1 MNYQLEV
8 SSITKSYGDLKAN
21 DNVSLKIKD
30 SSIHALLGENGAGK
44 STLVKIIYGSLM
56 PDSGEMKWGGNSYS
70 PKNPFEARENGIAM
84 VFQHFSLFES
94 LTVEENIILG
104 LDGVGLKQ
112 NFTDEILKYS
122 KQYGLDVNPQ
132 QVVGDLSVGARQRVE
147 IIRCLLQNPKL
158 LIMDEPTSVLTPQ
171 EVSDLFV
178 TLKKLADD
186 GCSIL
191 YISHKLEE
199 VREICSEA
207 TILRGGQLVQSCVPQ
222 EHSQKELAEM
232 MIGKKLT
239 ELARSKID
247 IGSEIFS
254 INNLSQE
261 SDDLYGVDLESINL
275 TIRQGSIVG
284 IAGVAGNGQDELM
297 ELLIG
302 EKSSADGVLKFNEQ
316 DVGSLGSHERRQLS
330 MFFIPEERLGHGAVP
345 DMTLDE
351 NMLLSRPDSSGMTKS
366 EVIDWSSV
374 ASFSKKVIDD
384 FNVQTPSSKM
394 LAKSLSGGNLQ
405 KFMVGRELIR
415 NPELLIVSQPT
426 WGVDAG
432 SANNIHQ
439 SLISLADNGSAIL
452 IISQDLDEI
461 LSLCE
466 QIHVLSE
473 GKLSEAV
480 DMKNNGLEKDFSAHG
495 GRRELMIKLIPRVE
509 NSKAMILLSPLL
521 ALTLTALSALII
533 FIFILDDIQSF
544 KRFFHAVCSPTY

>member
-8 SSITKSYGDLKAN
+8 SNVTKSYGDLKAN
-21 DNVSLKIKD
+21 DNVSLNIKD

-104 LDGVGLKQ
+104 LDGVGLNQ

-178 TLKKLADD
+178 TLKKLAND

-222 EHSQKELAEM
+222 DHSQKELAEM

-239 ELARSKID
+239 ELARSKIN

-254 INNLSQE
+254 INNLSQK
-261 SDDLYGVDLESINL
+261 SDDLYGVDLEKINL

-302 EKSSADGVLKFNEQ
+302 EKSSSDGVLKFN
-316 DVGSLGSHERRQLS
+316 DRDIGSLGSHERRQLS

-345 DMTLDE
+345 DMSLDE
-351 NMLLSRPDSSGMTKS
+351 NMLLSRPESSGMTS
-366 EVIDWSSV
+366 NSVIDWISV
-374 ASFSKKVIDD
+374 ASYSEKVINEY
-384 FNVQTPSSKM
+384 NVQTPSSKM

-439 SLISLADNGSAIL
+439 SLISLADAGSAIL

-473 GKLSEAV
+473 GRLSDSV
-480 DMKNNGLEKDFSAHG
+480 DMKNNGLEKISQLMVG
-495 GRRELMIKLIPRVE
+495 GE
-509 NSKAMILLSPLL
+509 S
-521 ALTLTALSALII
+521 
-533 FIFILDDIQSF
+533 
-544 KRFFHAVCSPTY
+544 

>member
-1 MNYQLEV
+1 M
-8 SSITKSYGDLKAN
+8 
-21 DNVSLKIKD
+21 
-30 SSIHALLGENGAGK
+30 
-44 STLVKIIYGSLM
+44 
-56 PDSGEMKWGGNSYS
+56 
-70 PKNPFEARENGIAM
+70 
-84 VFQHFSLFES
+84 
-94 LTVEENIILG
+94 
-104 LDGVGLKQ
+104 
-112 NFTDEILKYS
+112 
-122 KQYGLDVNPQ
+122 
-132 QVVGDLSVGARQRVE
+132 
-147 IIRCLLQNPKL
+147 
-158 LIMDEPTSVLTPQ
+158 
-171 EVSDLFV
+171 FV
-178 TLKKLADD
+178 TLKKLAAD

-207 TILRGGQLVQSCVPQ
+207 TILRGGRLVQSCVPQ
-222 EHSQKELAEM
+222 DHSQKELAEM

-239 ELARSKID
+239 ELARSKINV
-247 IGSEIFS
+247 GSEIFS
-254 INNLSQE
+254 INNLSKK
-261 SDDLYGVDLESINL
+261 SDDLYGVDLENINL

-302 EKSSADGVLKFNEQ
+302 EKSSGDGVLSFNGQ
-316 DVGSLGSHERRQLS
+316 DVGLLGSHERRQLS

-345 DMTLDE
+345 DMSLDE
-351 NMLLSRPDSSGMTKS
+351 NMLLSRPDSSGMTS
-366 EVIDWSSV
+366 SGVIDWSSV
-374 ASFSKKVIDD
+374 ASYSEKVIDD

-480 DMKNNGLEKDFSAHG
+480 DMKNNGLEKISQLMVG
-495 GRRELMIKLIPRVE
+495 GE
-509 NSKAMILLSPLL
+509 S
-521 ALTLTALSALII
+521 
-533 FIFILDDIQSF
+533 
-544 KRFFHAVCSPTY
+544 

>member
-1 MNYQLEV
+1 MKYQLEV
-8 SSITKSYGDLKAN
+8 SNITKSYGDLKAN
-21 DNVSLKIKD
+21 DGVSLNIKD

-56 PDSGEMKWGGNSYS
+56 PDHGEMKWGGSKYS
-70 PKNPFEARENGIAM
+70 PKSPFEARENGIAM

-104 LDGVGLKQ
+104 LDGVGLNE
-112 NFTDEILKYS
+112 NFTEEISKYS

-186 GCSIL
+186 GCAIL

-239 ELARSKID
+239 ELARSKIS
-247 IGSEIFS
+247 IGSDIFS
-254 INNLSQE
+254 INNLSQK
-261 SDDLYGVDLESINL
+261 SDDLYGVDLENINL
-275 TIRQGSIVG
+275 NIKQGSIVG

-302 EKSSADGVLKFNEQ
+302 EKASESGVLNFNDQ
-316 DVGSLGSHERRQLS
+316 DIGSLNSHERRQLS
-330 MFFIPEERLGHGAVP
+330 MFFVPEERLGHGAVP
-345 DMTLDE
+345 DMSLDE
-351 NMLLSRPDSSGMTKS
+351 NMLLSRPNSDEMTNRG
-366 EVIDWSSV
+366 VIDWNIVSS
-374 ASFSKKVIDD
+374 FTEKVISNFD
-384 FNVQTPSSKM
+384 VQTPSSRM

-415 NPELLIVSQPT
+415 SPELLIVSQPT

-439 SLISLADNGSAIL
+439 SLISLADKGSAIL

-473 GKLSEAV
+473 GQLSDAV
-480 DMKNNGLEKDFSAHG
+480 DMKKNGLEKISQLMVG
-495 GRRELMIKLIPRVE
+495 GE
-509 NSKAMILLSPLL
+509 N
-521 ALTLTALSALII
+521 
-533 FIFILDDIQSF
+533 
-544 KRFFHAVCSPTY
+544 

>member
-56 PDSGEMKWGGNSYS
+56 PDSGEMKWDGNSYS

-132 QVVGDLSVGARQRVE
+132 QVVGDLSAGARQRVE

-178 TLKKLADD
+178 TLKKLAED

-261 SDDLYGVDLESINL
+261 SDDLYGVDLKSINL

-480 DMKNNGLEKDFSAHG
+480 DMKNNGLEKISQLMVG
-495 GRRELMIKLIPRVE
+495 GER
-509 NSKAMILLSPLL
+509 
-521 ALTLTALSALII
+521 
-533 FIFILDDIQSF
+533 
-544 KRFFHAVCSPTY
+544 

>member
-8 SSITKSYGDLKAN
+8 SNITKSYGDLKAN
-21 DNVSLKIKD
+21 DNVSLNIKD

-56 PDSGEMKWGGNSYS
+56 PDSGEMKWSGNNYS

-239 ELARSKID
+239 ELARSKIN

-254 INNLSQE
+254 INDLSQK
-261 SDDLYGVDLESINL
+261 SDDLYGVDLEKINL

-302 EKSSADGVLKFNEQ
+302 EKSSVDGVLIFNGQ

-345 DMTLDE
+345 DMSLDE
-351 NMLLSRPDSSGMTKS
+351 NMLLSRPDSSGMTS
-366 EVIDWSSV
+366 SGVIDWSSV
-374 ASFSKKVIDD
+374 ASFSEKVIED

-415 NPELLIVSQPT
+415 NPELLVVSQPT

-480 DMKNNGLEKDFSAHG
+480 DMKNDGLEKISK
-495 GRRELMIKLIPRVE
+495 LMVGSE
-509 NSKAMILLSPLL
+509 S
-521 ALTLTALSALII
+521 
-533 FIFILDDIQSF
+533 
-544 KRFFHAVCSPTY
+544 

>member
-56 PDSGEMKWGGNSYS
+56 PDSGEMKWDGNSYS

-247 IGSEIFS
+247 IGSDIFS

-261 SDDLYGVDLESINL
+261 SDDLYGVDLKSINL

-480 DMKNNGLEKDFSAHG
+480 DMKNNGLEKISQLMVG
-495 GRRELMIKLIPRVE
+495 GER
-509 NSKAMILLSPLL
+509 
-521 ALTLTALSALII
+521 
-533 FIFILDDIQSF
+533 
-544 KRFFHAVCSPTY
+544 

>member
-1 MNYQLEV
+1 MKYQLEI
-8 SSITKSYGDLKAN
+8 SNITKSYGDLKAN
-21 DNVSLKIKD
+21 DDVSLSIKS

-56 PDSGEMKWGGNSYS
+56 PDAGQMKWADGKYS

-104 LDGVGLKQ
+104 LDKVGLNE

-132 QVVGDLSVGARQRVE
+132 QVVGDLSVGERQRVE
-147 IIRCLLQNPKL
+147 IIRCLIQNPKL

-178 TLKKLADD
+178 TLKKLADN
-186 GCSIL
+186 GCAIL

-207 TILRGGQLVQSCVPQ
+207 TILRGGKLVQSCIPQ
-222 EHSQKELAEM
+222 EYTQKELAEM

-239 ELARSKID
+239 ELARSNINVGKD
-247 IGSEIFS
+247 IFS
-254 INNLSQE
+254 IKNLSRI
-261 SDDLYGVDLESINL
+261 SDDMYGVHLNDISL
-275 TIRQGSIVG
+275 TMKQGSIVG

-302 EKSSADGVLKFNEQ
+302 EKSSADNVLTFNGE
-316 DVGSLGSHERRQLS
+316 DIGSLNSHERRQLS
-330 MFFIPEERLGHGAVP
+330 MFFVPEERLGHGAVP

-351 NMLLSRPDSSGMTKS
+351 NMLLSRPESEGMTS
-366 EVIDWSSV
+366 NGVIDWKAV
-374 ASFSKKVIDD
+374 TSFSEQVISD
-384 FNVQTPSSKM
+384 FDVQTPSSRM

-415 NPELLIVSQPT
+415 KPKLIIVAQPT

-439 SLISLADNGSAIL
+439 SLISLADQGSAVL

-473 GKLSEAV
+473 GRLSDAV
-480 DMKNNGLEKDFSAHG
+480 DMKKDGLEKISQLMVG
-495 GRRELMIKLIPRVE
+495 GQK
-509 NSKAMILLSPLL
+509 S
-521 ALTLTALSALII
+521 
-533 FIFILDDIQSF
+533 
-544 KRFFHAVCSPTY
+544 

>member
-56 PDSGEMKWGGNSYS
+56 PDSGEMKWDGNSYS

-239 ELARSKID
+239 ELARSKIN

-261 SDDLYGVDLESINL
+261 SDDLYGVDLKSINL

-480 DMKNNGLEKDFSAHG
+480 DMKNNGLEKISQLMVG
-495 GRRELMIKLIPRVE
+495 GER
-509 NSKAMILLSPLL
+509 
-521 ALTLTALSALII
+521 
-533 FIFILDDIQSF
+533 
-544 KRFFHAVCSPTY
+544 

>member
-1 MNYQLEV
+1 MKYQLEV
-8 SSITKSYGDLKAN
+8 SNITKSYGDLKAN
-21 DNVSLKIKD
+21 NNVSLNIKE

-56 PDSGEMKWGGNSYS
+56 PDAGQMKWAGENYS
-70 PKNPFEARENGIAM
+70 PKSPFEARENGIAM

-104 LDGVGLKQ
+104 LDGVGLNE
-112 NFTDEILKYS
+112 NFTEEISKYS

-178 TLKKLADD
+178 TLNKLADS
-186 GCSIL
+186 GCAIL

-199 VREICSEA
+199 VIEICSEA
-207 TILRGGQLVQSCVPQ
+207 TILRGGGLVQSCVPQ

-239 ELARSKID
+239 ELARTKLN
-247 IGSEIFS
+247 IGSDIFL
-254 INNLSQE
+254 INNLSQK
-261 SDDLYGVDLESINL
+261 SNDLYGVNLENINL
-275 TIRQGSIVG
+275 NIKQGSIVG

-302 EKSSADGVLKFNEQ
+302 EKSSDNGVLKFNNQ
-316 DVGSLGSHERRQLS
+316 DIGSLDSHQRRQLS

-351 NMLLSRPDSSGMTKS
+351 NMLLSRPESEGMTS
-366 EVIDWSSV
+366 NGVIDWKTV
-374 ASFSKKVIDD
+374 TSFSEQVISD
-384 FNVQTPSSKM
+384 FDVQTPSTRM

-415 NPELLIVSQPT
+415 KPKLIIVAQPT

-439 SLISLADNGSAIL
+439 SLISLADQGSAIL

-473 GKLSEAV
+473 GRLSDAV
-480 DMKNNGLEKDFSAHG
+480 DMKKDGLDKISQLMVG
-495 GRRELMIKLIPRVE
+495 GQK
-509 NSKAMILLSPLL
+509 S
-521 ALTLTALSALII
+521 
-533 FIFILDDIQSF
+533 
-544 KRFFHAVCSPTY
+544 

>member
-1 MNYQLEV
+1 MKYQLEV
-8 SSITKSYGDLKAN
+8 SNITKSYGDLKAN
-21 DNVSLKIKD
+21 NNVSLNIKE

-56 PDSGEMKWGGNSYS
+56 ADAGQMKWAGENYS
-70 PKNPFEARENGIAM
+70 PKSPFEARENGIAM

-104 LDGVGLKQ
+104 LDGVGLNE
-112 NFTDEILKYS
+112 NFTEEISKYS

-178 TLKKLADD
+178 TLNKLADS
-186 GCSIL
+186 GCAIL

-199 VREICSEA
+199 VIEICSEA
-207 TILRGGQLVQSCVPQ
+207 TILRGGGLVQSCVPQ

-239 ELARSKID
+239 ELARTKLN
-247 IGSEIFS
+247 IGSDIFS
-254 INNLSQE
+254 INNLSQK
-261 SDDLYGVDLESINL
+261 SNDLYGVNLENINL
-275 TIRQGSIVG
+275 NIKQGSIVG

-302 EKSSADGVLKFNEQ
+302 EKSSDNGVLKFNNQ
-316 DVGSLGSHERRQLS
+316 DIGSLDSHQRRQLS

-351 NMLLSRPDSSGMTKS
+351 NMLLSRPESEGMTS
-366 EVIDWSSV
+366 NGVIDWKTV
-374 ASFSKKVIDD
+374 TSFSEQVISD
-384 FNVQTPSSKM
+384 FDVQTPSTRM

-415 NPELLIVSQPT
+415 KPKLIIVAQPT

-439 SLISLADNGSAIL
+439 SLISLADQGSAIL

-473 GKLSEAV
+473 GQLSDAV
-480 DMKNNGLEKDFSAHG
+480 DMKKDGLDKISQLMVG
-495 GRRELMIKLIPRVE
+495 GQK
-509 NSKAMILLSPLL
+509 S
-521 ALTLTALSALII
+521 
-533 FIFILDDIQSF
+533 
-544 KRFFHAVCSPTY
+544 

>member
-1 MNYQLEV
+1 MKYQLEV
-8 SSITKSYGDLKAN
+8 SNITKSYGDLKAN
-21 DNVSLKIKD
+21 DNVSLNIKE

-56 PDSGEMKWGGNSYS
+56 PDAGQMKWAGENYN
-70 PKNPFEARENGIAM
+70 PKSPFEARENGIAM

-104 LDGVGLKQ
+104 LDGVGLNE
-112 NFTDEILKYS
+112 NFTEEISKYS

-132 QVVGDLSVGARQRVE
+132 QIVGDLSVGARQRVE

-178 TLKKLADD
+178 TLNKLADS
-186 GCSIL
+186 GCAIL

-199 VREICSEA
+199 VIEICSEA
-207 TILRGGQLVQSCVPQ
+207 TILRGGGLVQSCVPQ

-239 ELARSKID
+239 ELARTKLN
-247 IGSEIFS
+247 IGSDIFS
-254 INNLSQE
+254 INNLSQK
-261 SDDLYGVDLESINL
+261 SNDLYGVNLENINL
-275 TIRQGSIVG
+275 DIKQGSIVG

-302 EKSSADGVLKFNEQ
+302 EKSSDNGVLKFNNQ
-316 DVGSLGSHERRQLS
+316 DIGSLDSHQRRQLS

-351 NMLLSRPDSSGMTKS
+351 NMLLSRPESEGMTS
-366 EVIDWSSV
+366 NGVIDWKTV
-374 ASFSKKVIDD
+374 TSFSEQVISD
-384 FNVQTPSSKM
+384 FDVQTPSTRM

-415 NPELLIVSQPT
+415 KPKLIIVAQPT

-439 SLISLADNGSAIL
+439 SLISLADQGSAIL

-473 GKLSEAV
+473 GRLSDAV
-480 DMKNNGLEKDFSAHG
+480 DMKKDGLDKISQLMVG
-495 GRRELMIKLIPRVE
+495 GQE
-509 NSKAMILLSPLL
+509 S
-521 ALTLTALSALII
+521 
-533 FIFILDDIQSF
+533 
-544 KRFFHAVCSPTY
+544 

>member
-56 PDSGEMKWGGNSYS
+56 PDSGEMKWAENSYS

-261 SDDLYGVDLESINL
+261 SDDLYGVDLKSINL

-480 DMKNNGLEKDFSAHG
+480 DMKNNGLEKISQLMVG
-495 GRRELMIKLIPRVE
+495 GE
-509 NSKAMILLSPLL
+509 S
-521 ALTLTALSALII
+521 
-533 FIFILDDIQSF
+533 
-544 KRFFHAVCSPTY
+544 

>member
-1 MNYQLEV
+1 MKYQLEI
-8 SSITKSYGDLKAN
+8 SNITKSYGDLKAN
-21 DNVSLKIKD
+21 DDVSLSIKG

-56 PDSGEMKWGGNSYS
+56 PDAGIMKWAGEKYS
-70 PKNPFEARENGIAM
+70 PKSPFEARENGIAM

-104 LDGVGLKQ
+104 LDKVGLNE

-132 QVVGDLSVGARQRVE
+132 QVVGDLSVGERQRVE
-147 IIRCLLQNPKL
+147 IIRCLIQNPKL

-178 TLKKLADD
+178 TLKKLADN
-186 GCSIL
+186 GCAIL

-207 TILRGGQLVQSCVPQ
+207 TILRGGKLVQSCIPQ
-222 EHSQKELAEM
+222 EHTQKELAEM

-239 ELARSKID
+239 ELARSNINVGTD
-247 IGSEIFS
+247 IFS
-254 INNLSQE
+254 IKNLSHK
-261 SDDLYGVDLESINL
+261 SDDMYGVHLNDISL
-275 TIRQGSIVG
+275 TMKQGSIVG

-302 EKSSADGVLKFNEQ
+302 EKSSADNVLTFNGE
-316 DVGSLGSHERRQLS
+316 DIGSLNSHERRQLS
-330 MFFIPEERLGHGAVP
+330 MFFVPEERLGHGAVP

-351 NMLLSRPDSSGMTKS
+351 NMLLSRPESEGMTS
-366 EVIDWSSV
+366 NGVIDWKTV
-374 ASFSKKVIDD
+374 TSFSEQVISD
-384 FNVQTPSSKM
+384 FDVQTPSSRM

-415 NPELLIVSQPT
+415 KPKLIIVAQPT

-439 SLISLADNGSAIL
+439 SLISLADQGSAVL

-473 GKLSEAV
+473 GILSDAV
-480 DMKNNGLEKDFSAHG
+480 DMKKDGLEKISQLMVG
-495 GRRELMIKLIPRVE
+495 GQK
-509 NSKAMILLSPLL
+509 S
-521 ALTLTALSALII
+521 
-533 FIFILDDIQSF
+533 
-544 KRFFHAVCSPTY
+544 

>member
-56 PDSGEMKWGGNSYS
+56 PDSGEMKWDGNSYS

-239 ELARSKID
+239 ELARSKIN

-261 SDDLYGVDLESINL
+261 SDDLYGVDLKSINL

-480 DMKNNGLEKDFSAHG
+480 DMKNNGLEKISQLMVG
-495 GRRELMIKLIPRVE
+495 GE
-509 NSKAMILLSPLL
+509 S
-521 ALTLTALSALII
+521 
-533 FIFILDDIQSF
+533 
-544 KRFFHAVCSPTY
+544 

>member
-1 MNYQLEV
+1 MKYQLEV
-8 SSITKSYGDLKAN
+8 SNITKSYGDLKAN
-21 DNVSLKIKD
+21 NNVSLNIKE

-56 PDSGEMKWGGNSYS
+56 PDAGQMKWAGENYS
-70 PKNPFEARENGIAM
+70 PKSPFEARENGIAM

-104 LDGVGLKQ
+104 LDGVGLNE
-112 NFTDEILKYS
+112 NFTEEISKYS

-178 TLKKLADD
+178 TLNKLADS
-186 GCSIL
+186 GCAIL

-199 VREICSEA
+199 VIEICSKA
-207 TILRGGQLVQSCVPQ
+207 TILRGGGLVQSCVPQ

-239 ELARSKID
+239 ELARTKLN
-247 IGSEIFS
+247 IGSDIFS
-254 INNLSQE
+254 INNLSQK
-261 SDDLYGVDLESINL
+261 SNDLYGVNLENINL
-275 TIRQGSIVG
+275 NIKQGSIVG

-302 EKSSADGVLKFNEQ
+302 EKSSDNGVLKFNNQ
-316 DVGSLGSHERRQLS
+316 DIGSLDSHQRRQLS

-351 NMLLSRPDSSGMTKS
+351 NMLLSRPESEGMTS
-366 EVIDWSSV
+366 NGVIDWKTV
-374 ASFSKKVIDD
+374 TSFSEQVISD
-384 FNVQTPSSKM
+384 FDVQTPSTRM

-415 NPELLIVSQPT
+415 KPKLIIVAQPT

-439 SLISLADNGSAIL
+439 SLISLADQGSAIL

-473 GKLSEAV
+473 GQLSDAV
-480 DMKNNGLEKDFSAHG
+480 DMKKDGLDKISQLMVG
-495 GRRELMIKLIPRVE
+495 GQK
-509 NSKAMILLSPLL
+509 S
-521 ALTLTALSALII
+521 
-533 FIFILDDIQSF
+533 
-544 KRFFHAVCSPTY
+544 

>member
-1 MNYQLEV
+1 MPDAGQM
-8 SSITKSYGDLKAN
+8 KWA
-21 DNVSLKIKD
+21 
-30 SSIHALLGENGAGK
+30 GEN
-44 STLVKIIYGSLM
+44 
-56 PDSGEMKWGGNSYS
+56 YS
-70 PKNPFEARENGIAM
+70 PKSPFEARENGIAM

-104 LDGVGLKQ
+104 LDGVGLNE
-112 NFTDEILKYS
+112 NFTEEISKYS

-178 TLKKLADD
+178 TLNKLADS
-186 GCSIL
+186 GCAIL

-199 VREICSEA
+199 VIEICSEA
-207 TILRGGQLVQSCVPQ
+207 TILRGGGLVQSCVPQ

-239 ELARSKID
+239 ELARTKLN
-247 IGSEIFS
+247 IGSDIFL
-254 INNLSQE
+254 INNLSQK
-261 SDDLYGVDLESINL
+261 SNDLYGVNLENINL
-275 TIRQGSIVG
+275 NIKQGSIVG

-302 EKSSADGVLKFNEQ
+302 EKSSDIGVLKFNNQ
-316 DVGSLGSHERRQLS
+316 DVGSLGSHQRRQLS

-351 NMLLSRPDSSGMTKS
+351 NMLLSRPDSSGMTS
-366 EVIDWSSV
+366 RGVIDWGNVSN
-374 ASFSKKVIDD
+374 FSEKVIND
-384 FNVQTPSSKM
+384 FDVQTPSSKM

-415 NPELLIVSQPT
+415 SPELLIVSQPT

-439 SLISLADNGSAIL
+439 SLISLADKGSAIL

-473 GKLSEAV
+473 GQLSEAV
-480 DMKNNGLEKDFSAHG
+480 DMKNNGLEKISQLMVG
-495 GRRELMIKLIPRVE
+495 GE
-509 NSKAMILLSPLL
+509 S
-521 ALTLTALSALII
+521 
-533 FIFILDDIQSF
+533 
-544 KRFFHAVCSPTY
+544 

>member
-56 PDSGEMKWGGNSYS
+56 PDSGEMKWDGISYS

-247 IGSEIFS
+247 IGSDIFS

-261 SDDLYGVDLESINL
+261 SDDLYGVDLKSINL

-480 DMKNNGLEKDFSAHG
+480 DMKNNGLEKISQLMVG
-495 GRRELMIKLIPRVE
+495 GER
-509 NSKAMILLSPLL
+509 
-521 ALTLTALSALII
+521 
-533 FIFILDDIQSF
+533 
-544 KRFFHAVCSPTY
+544 